1 MTSTVVDT
9 NVFIDL
15 LGPETEQRR
24 WSLRALQASSE
35 QGRLILSPI
44 VWAEL
49 AASPLSER
57 QLLDSLS
64 WLNVL
69 REQFSFA
76 AAVLAGRAH
85 RAYRRAGGAREWTLP
100 DFLIG
105 AQACAGGHLLLTR
118 DAARY
123 RSYFPSLD
131 IISPET
137 HP

>member
-1 MTSTVVDT
+1 MTSTIVDT

-15 LGPETEQRR
+15 LGSDTVQRR
-24 WSLRALQASSE
+24 WSVEALRTCSE

-57 QLLDSLS
+57 QLVDSLS
-64 WLNVL
+64 WLNLV

-76 AAVLAGRAH
+76 SAALAGHAH
-85 RAYRRAGGAREWTLP
+85 RTYRQAGGVRDRTLP

-105 AQACAGGHLLLTR
+105 AQAATGEHRLLTR

-131 IISPET
+131 IISPQT

>member
-57 QLLDSLS
+57 QLIDSLS

-85 RAYRRAGGAREWTLP
+85 RAYRRAGGARERTLP

-105 AQACAGGHLLLTR
+105 AHAAVRGYPILTR
-118 DAARY
+118 DPSGY
-123 RSYFPSLD
+123 RSYFPTVEL
-131 IISPET
+131 ITPET